1 MINQCF
7 LYVLKSE
14 SFQRTYVG
22 MSIDPKK
29 RLAEHNA
36 GKTKSTRKYTPW
48 EIIHSEEYTNRKIAR
63 KREIFLKSGAGREW
77 IKNRFFLEKS

>member
-22 MSIDPKK
+22 ISLDPKK
-29 RLAEHNA
+29 RLIEHNA
-36 GKTKSTRKYTPW
+36 GKTKSTKRFTPW
-48 EIIHSEEYTNRKIAR
+48 EIVHTEKFNSRSAAR

-77 IKNRFFLEKS
+77 IKRHFFLEKS